1 MIRNKE
7 PGPTDRETRELI
19 NLLEKELTLSR
30 AFFDAVDSPLLL
42 IDGIGRVLMANIHA
56 RKAYGFSPEDVG
68 SMIIWERI
76 PSSMAEEW
84 QNEIA
89 KVIRQKKARQF
100 RFEKGNQVSNLSIW
114 PVRDPQG
121 RIRSFALFEKD
132 LTEKIRALENIE
144 LFKSQGECTDA
155 QISHASKL
163 ISLGTLVSGIA
174 HEISNPNAFILTN
187 APLLSK
193 IWEEL
198 MDQMKENLNDKEIRA
213 GGLDHEDLAV
223 MIPDLLKGI
232 NEGALRINK
241 IVKSLKAFVR
251 PENQEAF
258 QPVCLNDIVRT
269 CLLFL
274 KNDISKAT
282 HHFSTNLNHDLP
294 DVAGI
299 PQRLEQLVLNLVQ
312 NACQSLDSRKRKVR
326 VTTQAREGQVIL
338 MVEDE
343 GCGIPKENINKIL
356 TPFFTTKTDTRG
368 TGLGLAIG
376 EKIVRDHNGRM
387 TFEPRKGR
395 GTLVTIT
402 FPELSR

>member
-1 MIRNKE
+1 MTRKKE
-7 PGPTDRETRELI
+7 PCPTDRETREMI
-19 NLLEKELTLSR
+19 NLLEKELSLSR

-56 RKAYGFSPEDVG
+56 RKAYGFNSKDVG

-174 HEISNPNAFILTN
+174 HEINTPMQYVGDN
-187 APLLSK
+187 
-193 IWEEL
+193 
-198 MDQMKENLNDKEIRA
+198 IRF
-213 GGLDHEDLAV
+213 LQESFTESSAV
-223 MIPDLLKGI
+223 Y
-232 NEGALRINK
+232 R
-241 IVKSLKAFVR
+241 
-251 PENQEAF
+251 
-258 QPVCLNDIVRT
+258 
-269 CLLFL
+269 
-274 KNDISKAT
+274 
-282 HHFSTNLNHDLP
+282 
-294 DVAGI
+294 
-299 PQRLEQLVLNLVQ
+299 
-312 NACQSLDSRKRKVR
+312 
-326 VTTQAREGQVIL
+326 
-338 MVEDE
+338 
-343 GCGIPKENINKIL
+343 
-356 TPFFTTKTDTRG
+356 
-368 TGLGLAIG
+368 
-376 EKIVRDHNGRM
+376 
-387 TFEPRKGR
+387 
-395 GTLVTIT
+395 
-402 FPELSR
+402 LSR